1 MTNRST
7 ILNELE
13 SLGSTLSNDT
23 PQSCYNVPNGY
34 FEGLADQILNR
45 IKALEVADSSEE
57 IKVLSTVLSQVSNSN
72 VYSVPAGYFESLADK
87 LMQGIR
93 EHSDYQTSKEELTSI
108 SPLLSGISKKSP
120 YTVPEGYF
128 ENLGNKTKEK
138 SETKVISIASRKW
151 YRYAAAAVIVG
162 IITMGGWLFISKKQI
177 DPVKNP
183 DGWVAKNTKKIST
196 DEVNSVINLDNNAH
210 LLNNSS
216 VASNDAN
223 AQEIKDLMKDV
234 SEKEIDNFL
243 NDADKLED
251 NDEATLLN

>member
-1 MTNRST
+1 MTNRNS
-7 ILNELE
+7 ILNELV
-13 SLGSTLSNDT
+13 SLGSTLSTDS
-23 PQSCYNVPNGY
+23 PQNFYEIPAGY
-34 FEGLADQILNR
+34 FDRLPDQILNR
-45 IKALEVADSSEE
+45 IKALNSENASEE
-57 IKVLSTVLSQVSNSN
+57 IKVLSTVLSQVSKTNI
-72 VYSVPAGYFESLADK
+72 YSVPAGYFEDLSDNII
-87 LMQGIR
+87 QGIY
-93 EHSDYQTSKEELTSI
+93 EHPDYQTSKEELTSI
-108 SPLLSGISKKSP
+108 SPLLSGISKKTP
-120 YTVPEGYF
+120 YTIPEDYF
-128 ENLGNKTKEK
+128 ENLGIKTSEK
-138 SETKVISIASRKW
+138 SETRVVSITFRKW

-196 DEVNSVINLDNNAH
+196 DEVDNFINLDNNEH

-216 VASNDAN
+216 VASNDTN

-243 NDADKLED
+243 NDADKLQD